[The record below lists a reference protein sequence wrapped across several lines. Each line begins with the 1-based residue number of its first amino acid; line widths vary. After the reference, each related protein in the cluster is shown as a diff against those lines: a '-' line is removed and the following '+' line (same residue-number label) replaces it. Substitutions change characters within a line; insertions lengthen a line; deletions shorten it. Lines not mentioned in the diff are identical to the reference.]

1 MGFRKKDWVIWLKRR
16 TPKWLYVFLS
26 KYLRINIKV
35 GINLSTDDQ
44 LYISEWPGQTTLMN
58 ESSQAIFYKL
68 TDKSLTF
75 ELIDTIEINGKKKYV
90 LINLS
95 NNRMIKIPEGTM
107 RDLFIPTQNL
117 LSSFHSMETLHDP

>member
-107 RDLFIPTQNL
+107 SDLFIPTQNL